1 MATVRVEVS
10 IAAGADVVWA
20 VLRDFADGPT
30 RMAPGYVVASHL
42 LEDDPGIREVTFA
55 NGLVVRERLVAV
67 DDDRRRLVYALIAGS
82 ARPEH
87 DNASMQV
94 FPESDARCRFVWIHD
109 VLPDELAAPI
119 LAAMEG
125 GVPVIE
131 RTLARAPLLTS
142 WGQRAD

>member
-1 MATVRVEVS
+1 MATVRIELG
-10 IAAGADVVWA
+10 IAASAETVWA

-42 LEDDPGIREVTFA
+42 LDGDSSIREVRFA

-67 DDDRRRLVYALIAGS
+67 DDDHRRLVYALIEGS
-82 ARPEH
+82 VRPEH

-94 FPESDARCRFVWIHD
+94 FAEGQVRCRFVWIHD
-109 VLPDELAAPI
+109 VLPNELAAPI

-125 GVPVIE
+125 AVPVIE
-131 RTLARAPLLTS
+131 QTLARQPATHE
-142 WGQRAD
+142 